1 MATQILLVP
10 RKLQQQTPSFQDGIP
25 REVETSQRIYGCRL
39 IQKAGVLLRLEAV
52 TVASAQTI
60 LHRFYYRKSLKKF
73 DVRLVV
79 MASLLLACKLEEDP
93 RRVKNLIDVVHLLAK
108 AEDADASINREN
120 LDEFLLDHDTG
131 EFELT
136 RAEIFRCERYIL
148 RELGF
153 MVSQTLVHP
162 HSMHTT
168 LCCEVQPAVVAVG
181 SIFLAACDLSIPL
194 AKETGWYELFD
205 VSWEDVVK
213 VCTRILSLY
222 KRPPP
227 KYTKLAEAPPVVLP
241 KPVKKEPL
249 PDKAEGKSE
258 EKSNSTAATNPTTA
272 EAAEDEGRVRVE
284 AEALP
289 EAKEEEQKPLKAAG
303 EAPSGEGE
311 AEPLKRQQLNQAAS
325 INHAASSPAAD
336 LHPECPRHALLLAA
350 PGSDRQ
356 RTRENNKEAGIVRM
370 EAAEMP
376 TPRTLIAAAVGRS
389 LEEIAEVLGVVNQEN
404 YLLLIIIR
412 LLAASSGKDIHIGPG
427 TTGLLLGAL
436 MSVGALM
443 KLGVTVRLGEKNSKK
458 TAEAECFLRNDR
470 PVVCHP
476 TGFTRNPQAE
486 LPGTLDGLC
495 FLPL

>member
-10 RKLQQQTPSFQDGIP
+10 RKLQQQTPSFQDGIS

-60 LHRFYYRKSLKKF
+60 LHRFYFRKSLKKF

-108 AEDADASINREN
+108 AEDAEAAINKEN
-120 LDEFLLDHDTG
+120 LDDFLLDHDTG
-131 EFELT
+131 IAWGYLND
-136 RAEIFRCERYIL
+136 
-148 RELGF
+148 
-153 MVSQTLVHP
+153 
-162 HSMHTT
+162 SMHTT

-213 VCTRILSLY
+213 VCTRILALY

-249 PDKAEGKSE
+249 PDKTEGKSE
-258 EKSNSTAATNPTTA
+258 EKSAASAATAATVAAAAAAP
-272 EAAEDEGRVRVE
+272 EAAEDEGRKQAE

-289 EAKEEEQKPLKAAG
+289 QVEEEQQKPLKTTG
-303 EAPSGEGE
+303 EAPSKE
-311 AEPLKRQQLNQAAS
+311 AETEPPKQQQ
-325 INHAASSPAAD
+325 ITQAASSPATD
-336 LHPECPRHALLLAA
+336 LRRECRRAALLAA
-350 PGSDRQ
+350 LGKDRQ
-356 RTRENNKEAGIVRM
+356 MTPEKYREDEVIAIM
-370 EAAEMP
+370 EAAEM
-376 TPRTLIAAAVGRS
+376 RILIAAAVARS
-389 LEEIAEVLGVVNQEN
+389 QGEIVEVLGE
-404 YLLLIIIR
+404 
-412 LLAASSGKDIHIGPG
+412 
-427 TTGLLLGAL
+427 
-436 MSVGALM
+436 
-443 KLGVTVRLGEKNSKK
+443 
-458 TAEAECFLRNDR
+458 
-470 PVVCHP
+470 
-476 TGFTRNPQAE
+476 
-486 LPGTLDGLC
+486 
-495 FLPL
+495 